1 MRTSCPRYLL
11 RSALLTRKRGTGNA
25 LQAAAAGGHSD
36 IINLLLENKPPA
48 VVGTPGGHYG
58 SALMA
63 AVCSGSKDAVS
74 ALLEEEAN
82 PSVRDRVYGTPLE
95 KAASMGRAGKDVV
108 ELLVEYEAKAD
119 LSPTSDGYHI
129 LHQAAMFGMDELVNY
144 CLDKGCQIDMVTTKK
159 PEYNWKARFNWFPRE
174 MTPLAFA
181 CAEGHTVV
189 VRTLLKRGAPFEEDR
204 PNSAPL
210 WAAAYQGH
218 ADVINLLVTEFRK
231 KHSEEDTIGFM
242 DHLPDPDAGRHFIL
256 YAAASSGRADAVQI
270 LLDHRAPYR
279 SNWFGATPL
288 HATASFGC
296 ADVTKLLLDYH
307 KDKRVDA
314 CLDQRTQNGRTALY
328 EACAGNQADIAAQLL
343 DAGADLLVSNDKN
356 RTTLQAACCH
366 ENHKLVE
373 KLVNKASERGDSQQF
388 LEFLNTRHGPTGNTA
403 LMECAARNI
412 LSSLILLLDRG
423 ADPLVR
429 NNEKITALHL
439 ACRQGNLSLVKRLI
453 DKAREVTD
461 QSGFLKFI
469 NQQPSSHMT
478 ALIECAANNNVQ
490 ALNLL
495 LEHKADYTLH
505 GHFGNT
511 PLLWASGKGY
521 YNIVAALVKQA
532 KLDNGE
538 PCSFKDFLNHK
549 SRDNNNALF
558 SAAKGN
564 HQPIVKIL
572 LDEGIDWS
580 VTNKA
585 GVSALHAASWEGH
598 TEVVSDLLAKVH
610 ETASPEDFKKLLNG
624 RNEYGKTAAL
634 DAVEK
639 GRTETIKELLEKY
652 EADFL
657 ITNNDD
663 CSALHAACWKGH
675 TEAVSFVL
683 QFAST
688 KLSRERFLQFLN
700 HRNKW
705 GKTAFMDA
713 AERGRLEIIQM
724 LREQQYGADY
734 RIPNNNDVTPLHISS
749 WVGHKEVAAFILKTA
764 SQDLSAERFQTFINH
779 RNKWGKTVLMDA
791 AERNRSDMINLL
803 LDHSADYTI
812 RDNAGF
818 TALHYCAF
826 RNHTPA
832 LRTLLDRTCPRP
844 QITHHPDPDSDPE
857 SRMKKF
863 ARFLNQQSDTNRA
876 TALRDAASQRHTDL
890 AKLLLRYHPAYDLTD
905 SKRRTAM
912 HHAVERSDGP
922 LGMALL
928 EYAGR
933 DDDRA
938 RFRRFVNAR
947 DENGVSVWD
956 GVRRKGGMPRFAE
969 KLKACGVVEGL

>member
-1 MRTSCPRYLL
+1 
-11 RSALLTRKRGTGNA
+11 
-25 LQAAAAGGHSD
+25 
-36 IINLLLENKPPA
+36 
-48 VVGTPGGHYG
+48 
-58 SALMA
+58 MA

-82 PSVRDRVYGTPLE
+82 PSVRDRVHQVYGTPLE

-144 CLDKGCQIDMVTTKK
+144 CLDKGCQIDMITTKK
-159 PEYNWKARFNWFPRE
+159 PDYNWKARFNWFPRE

-218 ADVINLLVTEFRK
+218 ADVINLLVADFRK
-231 KHSEEDTIGFM
+231 KHSEEDTVGFM

-270 LLDHRAPYR
+270 LLDHPAPYR

-314 CLDQRTQNGRTALY
+314 CLDQQTQNGRTALY

-439 ACRQGNLSLVKRLI
+439 ACRQGNLILVKRLI

-469 NQQPSSHMT
+469 NQQPSSHLT

-521 YNIVAALVKQA
+521 YNIVAALIKQA

-549 SRDNNNALF
+549 SKDNNNALF

-639 GRTETIKELLEKY
+639 GRTETIKELLEKS

-675 TEAVSFVL
+675 TEAVSFLL

-724 LREQQYGADY
+724 LRKQQYGADY

-764 SQDLSAERFQTFINH
+764 S
-779 RNKWGKTVLMDA
+779 
-791 AERNRSDMINLL
+791 
-803 LDHSADYTI
+803 
-812 RDNAGF
+812 
-818 TALHYCAF
+818 
-826 RNHTPA
+826 
-832 LRTLLDRTCPRP
+832 
-844 QITHHPDPDSDPE
+844 
-857 SRMKKF
+857 
-863 ARFLNQQSDTNRA
+863 
-876 TALRDAASQRHTDL
+876 
-890 AKLLLRYHPAYDLTD
+890 
-905 SKRRTAM
+905 
-912 HHAVERSDGP
+912 
-922 LGMALL
+922 
-928 EYAGR
+928 
-933 DDDRA
+933 
-938 RFRRFVNAR
+938 
-947 DENGVSVWD
+947 
-956 GVRRKGGMPRFAE
+956 
-969 KLKACGVVEGL
+969 